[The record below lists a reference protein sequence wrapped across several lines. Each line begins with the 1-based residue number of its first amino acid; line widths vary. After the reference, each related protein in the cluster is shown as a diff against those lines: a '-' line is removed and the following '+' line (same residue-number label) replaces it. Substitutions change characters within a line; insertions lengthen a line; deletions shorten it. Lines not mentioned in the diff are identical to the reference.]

1 MSRYLHSKN
10 VLGQSLFQKI
20 NECRVL
26 IIGAGGIG
34 CELLKNLA
42 MSGFLQIELVDLDT
56 IELSNLNRQFLFQ
69 KQHIKKSK
77 AKVARESALNF
88 NPDMNIIAHH
98 ANIKDSQFNVE
109 WFKSF
114 DIVMNALDNL
124 DARRHVNMMCLVAD
138 VPLIESGTEGYL
150 GQVTV
155 IKKGIS
161 ECYDCQPKPL
171 KRTFPVCTIRST
183 PSQPIHC
190 IEWAKSYLFSQLF
203 GLPEDDDDERLEAEM
218 TDENANEIDNL
229 RRETQALKQIR
240 AAMGTLDYPQR
251 VFKKVFT
258 DDIIR
263 LLRMEDM
270 WKNRKPPVPLIY
282 EDIENLVTEGDSDLN
297 YIEDYNMLKDQRI
310 WSLAENFVVFLDSV
324 RRLSNT
330 LLKKHISNPNATLL
344 FDKDDQDA
352 LDFVTASS
360 NLRSII
366 FSIDVKSQFQIK
378 AIAGNIIP
386 AIATTNAI
394 IAGMIVFLDSSRRP
408 RVLVSESLTS
418 PNPECR
424 VCNNTHIILRVN
436 TRTATLRDFLEKVV
450 HGQDDDEMDINEV
463 TVEEGGRILYDVEYD
478 DNLDSTFEQLQITD
492 GKLVTVKPEE
502 QSTSIFAISHRENFE
517 TSNIWFEVEGT
528 PFVKNQ
534 ISHNDSAHKR
544 KLEESEFD
552 ASERSSRKRPAV
564 EESTVEVVSDDET
577 ISISREGI
585 YEHEIYENGIREKNK
600 VYNIDDE
607 NIDKEV
613 IKDDKKEN
621 RIWGIIVI
629 D

>member
-1 MSRYLHSKN
+1 MSRNLHSQN

-34 CELLKNLA
+34 CELLKNVA

-56 IELSNLNRQFLFQ
+56 VELSNLNRQFLFQ
-69 KQHIKKSK
+69 NQHIKKSK

-98 ANIKDSQFNVE
+98 ANIKDNQFNVE
-109 WFKSF
+109 WFKRF

-124 DARRHVNMMCLVAD
+124 EARRHVNMMCLVAD

-203 GLPEDDDDERLEAEM
+203 GLPEDEDDERLESEM
-218 TDENANEIDNL
+218 TDDNANEIDNL

-251 VFKKVFT
+251 VFRKVFT

-270 WKNRKPPVPLIY
+270 WRNRKPPVPLIY
-282 EDIENLVTEGDSDLN
+282 EDIVNLVTEGDSDLN

-330 LLKKHISNPNATLL
+330 LLKKQNSNPNASLL

-352 LDFVTASS
+352 LDF
-360 NLRSII
+360 
-366 FSIDVKSQFQIK
+366 
-378 AIAGNIIP
+378 
-386 AIATTNAI
+386 
-394 IAGMIVFLDSSRRP
+394 
-408 RVLVSESLTS
+408 
-418 PNPECR
+418 
-424 VCNNTHIILRVN
+424 
-436 TRTATLRDFLEKVV
+436 
-450 HGQDDDEMDINEV
+450 
-463 TVEEGGRILYDVEYD
+463 
-478 DNLDSTFEQLQITD
+478 
-492 GKLVTVKPEE
+492 
-502 QSTSIFAISHRENFE
+502 
-517 TSNIWFEVEGT
+517 
-528 PFVKNQ
+528 
-534 ISHNDSAHKR
+534 
-544 KLEESEFD
+544 
-552 ASERSSRKRPAV
+552 
-564 EESTVEVVSDDET
+564 
-577 ISISREGI
+577 
-585 YEHEIYENGIREKNK
+585 
-600 VYNIDDE
+600 
-607 NIDKEV
+607 
-613 IKDDKKEN
+613 
-621 RIWGIIVI
+621 
-629 D
+629 